1 MLRNFTTA
9 DTLAGYVPHLTNLQ
23 WTNQDD
29 YSTQIEI
36 ADYEVRNDLFNR
48 GLRSVYLRP
57 DLTFNE
63 GTASV
68 TASETSDTVTDSLSR
83 NRWVVNV
90 TAFSGSNKTITLQG
104 SNDETDWS
112 TIDTVTISATGETS
126 QLLTKNYNY
135 YRINT
140 AVSSGAIT
148 FESYLTETNY
158 DCLFDYKTLTIIL
171 RPLIKS
177 EGDQFDLA
185 YREFQRMYNDLLNSM
200 KVQYDADNDGELD
213 SGEIEKQNIVRYY
226 K

>member
-1 MLRNFTTA
+1 MLRNYTTA
-9 DTLAGYVPHLTNLQ
+9 TTLAGYVPHLNNLQ

-29 YSTQIEI
+29 YSTQIAI

-48 GLRSVYLRP
+48 GLRALYLRP
-57 DLTFNE
+57 DLTFND
-63 GTASV
+63 GTDSI
-68 TASETSDTVTDSLSR
+68 TSSETSDTVTDELTR
-83 NRWVVNV
+83 NRWVINC
-90 TAFSGSNKTITLQG
+90 TAFSGNNKTITLEG
-104 SNDETDWS
+104 SNDNS
-112 TIDTVTISATGETS
+112 TWTTVDSVTISATSETS
-126 QLLTKNYNY
+126 QLLTKNYKY

-185 YREFQRMYNDLLNSM
+185 YREFQRMYNDLLQSM
-200 KVQYDADNDGELD
+200 KVQYDEDLDSSLDTGEL
-213 SGEIEKQNIVRYY
+213 QRNNLVRYY